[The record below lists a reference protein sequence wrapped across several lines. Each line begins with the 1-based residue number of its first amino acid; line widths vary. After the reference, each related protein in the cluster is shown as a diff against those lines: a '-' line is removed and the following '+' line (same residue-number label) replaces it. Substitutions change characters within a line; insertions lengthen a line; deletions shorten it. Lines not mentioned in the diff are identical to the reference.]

1 MIMSQQGEQERKWHA
16 SSPTLHKS
24 ASRAAT
30 SAACAVAPGPG
41 ACFQPTDNRFEPTVP
56 TDCST
61 DCFQTE
67 HWGVRHMKT
76 DRSNPVLR
84 RMPLA
89 VAILAGLACAVPTAA
104 LAQEAQSEETGSG
117 EARPVQ
123 ATDLDVVVVTANKR
137 VENVRKVAASISVIG
152 EQQLENM
159 GANSLTDYA
168 DLVPG
173 LQVQDNG
180 APGLTSISMR
190 GIAALSSGAT
200 VATYI
205 DEVPVGSSGVYQAAS
220 ILNLDLLPYD
230 ISRIEVLR
238 GPQGTL
244 YGAGAIGGLLKY
256 VARAP
261 DLLDREVR
269 FGAGLSSVQD
279 GEQGWN
285 VRFGASLPLQ
295 QDRLGLRV
303 SYARNELPGYVDNV
317 VDGQD
322 DINGGSQTGARAA
335 LLWDGDA
342 FDLKL
347 SALHQGIKS
356 DNNAMVAL
364 DPATADPM
372 FGDLV
377 GRAWQPQPF
386 TKDMDLYSLT
396 LDWDLGWADFVSAT
410 GWSDTRSMY
419 QLDSSVQFGEFA
431 NLQLGLP
438 EAGSSSVRYTL
449 DLDKLT
455 QEFRLSSKSG
465 GRFEWL
471 LGVFHTHEDA
481 LQHQLVRLRQRDG
494 SPMPAPLDDMF
505 GVLAVIDLP
514 SDYKET
520 ALFAN
525 GSWRFGERFKID
537 AGLRQAR
544 NRQTFSQNVPAGVLV
559 PIGNSPGASEED
571 VFTWSLSPQFQIAED
586 VMVYARAAT
595 GYQPGGPNVAL
606 PGMPPSVDSSM
617 LASYEVGMKSQFA
630 DRRVQ
635 LDLAA
640 FRIDWDDI
648 QVASQFNGIGGLVN
662 GGEASSEGIELSTL
676 FRATDN
682 LRLGLNAA
690 YTKARVKNDFEPTV
704 IPQPD
709 LGVDVVLNSGLA
721 GDRMPYIPRL
731 AWSATAEYLFDFAGG
746 MQGQVGAALRWVGDR
761 VNTTTQRQRITL
773 PGDPS
778 TILGE
783 DVTAPVELDAY
794 RALDVYAGIGKGGWG
809 LRAYVNNVTDER
821 AYSSISS
828 ATSALTGALVQLNAV
843 PVQPRTFGI
852 EFDYRF

>member
-1 MIMSQQGEQERKWHA
+1 LDRPGADRNDRVDDGTGDVPAETRR
-16 SSPTLHKS
+16 L
-24 ASRAAT
+24 AA
-30 SAACAVAPGPG
+30 APGP
-41 ACFQPTDNRFEPTVP
+41 RSLLL
-56 TDCST
+56 ST
-61 DCFQTE
+61 NLGSE
-67 HWGVRHMKT
+67 HMT
-76 DRSNPVLR
+76 SNRSNRALQ
-84 RMPLA
+84 RMPLVLAIVA
-89 VAILAGLACAVPTAA
+89 VLACLAPAA
-104 LAQEAQSEETGSG
+104 APAQDAQPAPAGND
-117 EARPVQ
+117 ARSLQ
-123 ATDLDVVVVTANKR
+123 ATDLDAVIVTANKR

-152 EQQLENM
+152 ERQLENM

-190 GIAALSSGAT
+190 GVAALSSGAT
-200 VATYI
+200 VSTYV

-230 ISRIEVLR
+230 IERIEVLR

-256 VARAP
+256 VTRAP
-261 DLLDREVR
+261 DLSASEFR
-269 FGAGLSSVQD
+269 FGAGLSSVGD
-279 GEQGWN
+279 GDQGWN
-285 VRFGASLPLQ
+285 ARFGASLPLQ
-295 QDRLGLRV
+295 DDRLGLRV
-303 SYARNELPGYVDNV
+303 SYARNELPGYTDNV
-317 VDGQD
+317 VDGRD

-335 LLWDGDA
+335 LVWDGDA

-347 SALHQGIKS
+347 AALHQAIDS
-356 DNNAMVAL
+356 DDSATVAL
-364 DPATADPM
+364 DPATRDPM

-377 GRAWQPQPF
+377 GQLWQPQPF
-386 TKDMDLYSLT
+386 TKDLDLYSLT

-410 GWSDTRSMY
+410 GWSNTKSMY
-419 QLDSSVQFGEFA
+419 QLDSTIQFGEFA

-438 EAGSSSVRYTL
+438 EPGSSYVRYDL

-471 LGVFHTHEDA
+471 LGAFHTKEDA
-481 LQHQLVRLRQRDG
+481 MQRQRVWLGQRDG
-494 SPMPAPLDDMF
+494 SSLPAPLDDMF
-505 GVLAVIDLP
+505 GTLAVIELP

-520 ALFAN
+520 AVFAN
-525 GSWRFGERFKID
+525 GSWRIGERFKID

-544 NRQTFSQNVPAGVLV
+544 NEQTFSQNVPAGVLV
-559 PIGNSPGASEED
+559 PIGNSPGASTED
-571 VFTWSLSPQFQIAED
+571 VFTWSLGPQFQLAED

-617 LASYEVGMKSQFA
+617 LASYELGMKSQFA

-662 GGEASSEGIELSTL
+662 GGEATSEGLELAAQ
-676 FRATDN
+676 FRATED

-690 YTKARVKNDFEPTV
+690 YTKAEVKNDFAATV
-704 IPQPD
+704 IPQA
-709 LGVDVVLNSGLA
+709 GFDVVLNSGLA
-721 GDRMPYIPRL
+721 GDRMPYVPEL
-731 AWSATAEYLFDFAGG
+731 AWSATAEYLFDFSGG

-761 VNTTTQRQRITL
+761 VNTTTQRQRVTA

-778 TILGE
+778 TILQE
-783 DVTAPVELDAY
+783 TVTAPVELDSY
-794 RALDVYAGIGKGGWG
+794 RAIDLYAGIENGGWA

-828 ATSALTGALVQLNAV
+828 ATSALTGVVGQLGAV
-843 PVQPRTFGI
+843 PIQPRTFGV